1 MTDKEKLR
9 LVRNADQESLTR
21 LRSDPGTNHRSRSSI
36 LPLTLKDVGYSPNGK
51 CLLSGVNLNIE
62 QDRPTIILGPNGAG
76 KTLLLRICHGL
87 LEPSQ
92 GSVEWHNPKI
102 AKSPSAQAMVFQRP
116 ILLRRSVKRNIEYA
130 MKVCGIDPRS
140 RPHQLEEALAVSGL
154 EKLADRRAALLSGG
168 EQQRLALA
176 RCAAINPQVLFL
188 DEPTSH
194 LDPSATRQ
202 IESMIRAMRAS
213 GVQIVMVTH
222 DLGQAARLAD
232 QVVFMHAGK
241 LIECTSASKFFNAP
255 QSAEASAFLG
265 GDLLW

>member
-1 MTDKEKLR
+1 MSEKEKLR
-9 LVRNADQESLTR
+9 LVRSAESEPLKQLKTV
-21 LRSDPGTNHRSRSSI
+21 SATKHTSRASI
-36 LPLTLKDVGYSPNGK
+36 LPLSLTEVGFNTDGK
-51 CLLSGVNLNIE
+51 TLLSGINLRIE
-62 QDRPTIILGPNGAG
+62 QDRSTIILGPNGAG

-87 LEPSQ
+87 LEPSR
-92 GSVEWHNPKI
+92 GSVEWHDPKI

-116 ILLRRSVKRNIEYA
+116 IVLRRSVKKNIEYA

-154 EKLADRRAALLSGG
+154 QKLAERRATLLSGG

-202 IESMIRAMRAS
+202 IESMICAMRAS

-241 LIECTSASKFFNAP
+241 LVECTPAAEFFNAP
-255 QSAEASAFLG
+255 HSAEASAFLRG
-265 GDLLW
+265 ELLW